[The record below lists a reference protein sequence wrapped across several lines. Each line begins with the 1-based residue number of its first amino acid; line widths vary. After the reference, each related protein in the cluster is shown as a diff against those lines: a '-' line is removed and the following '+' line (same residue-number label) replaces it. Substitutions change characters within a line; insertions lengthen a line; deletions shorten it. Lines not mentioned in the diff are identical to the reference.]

1 MQQAKLKEVLVKSTT
16 LFAPNPGI
24 ESHESTKPDETDI
37 RPTGSRPF
45 RVFRVFVASVPVSGL
60 AVSGLLLL
68 GLLAALGITGNGKD
82 PRAAGLMPEVVV
94 VADSPRL
101 VMDEIVV
108 SAPNP
113 SRLAVAAVRV
123 SGIN

>member
-1 MQQAKLKEVLVKSTT
+1 MQQAKRKEVLVKSTL
-16 LFAPNPGI
+16 LF
-24 ESHESTKPDETDI
+24 
-37 RPTGSRPF
+37 
-45 RVFRVFVASVPVSGL
+45 

-68 GLLAALGITGNGKD
+68 GALAALGITGNGKD

-94 VADSPRL
+94 VADSPCL
-101 VMDEIVV
+101 VMNEIVV

>member
-1 MQQAKLKEVLVKSTT
+1 VLVKSTI
-16 LFAPNPGI
+16 LF
-24 ESHESTKPDETDI
+24 
-37 RPTGSRPF
+37 
-45 RVFRVFVASVPVSGL
+45 

-68 GLLAALGITGNGKD
+68 GALAALGITGNGKD

-94 VADSPRL
+94 VADCPRL

-108 SAPNP
+108 SAPR
-113 SRLAVAAVRV
+113 SYRLAYGAARL

>member
-1 MQQAKLKEVLVKSTT
+1 MKSTF
-16 LFAPNPGI
+16 LF
-24 ESHESTKPDETDI
+24 
-37 RPTGSRPF
+37 
-45 RVFRVFVASVPVSGL
+45 

-68 GLLAALGITGNGKD
+68 GALAALGITGNGKD

-94 VADSPRL
+94 VADCPRL

-108 SAPNP
+108 SAPSPN
-113 SRLAVAAVRV
+113 RIADAARRV